1 MQLLSRRVETVEIG
15 TQTVGW
21 LSFLICAFPLY
32 LLYNTGHRVL
42 WILALGNAI
51 ANLWSYGVMHNYA
64 VESSADRIKTLK
76 RNLALR
82 KVLKR
87 NSDKVDRLNLTAN
100 SKAVPN
106 WLSTVN
112 MISSIVGLG
121 FFVYG
126 IWLLF

>member
-1 MQLLSRRVETVEIG
+1 
-15 TQTVGW
+15 VGW
-21 LSFLICAFPLY
+21 LSFLICAVPLY

-64 VESSADRIKTLK
+64 VESSAGRIKGLQ
-76 RNLALR
+76 RNLALEGKLDAEKQR
-82 KVLKR
+82 QLDGLK
-87 NSDKVDRLNLTAN
+87 LTAN
-100 SKAVPN
+100 LDAVPN

-112 MISSIVGLG
+112 MVSSIGGLV

-126 IWLLF
+126 MWLLF

>member
-1 MQLLSRRVETVEIG
+1 MALADSIEIRG
-15 TQTVGW
+15 WKTVGW

-51 ANLWSYGVMHNYA
+51 ANFWSYGVMHNYA
-64 VESSADRIKTLK
+64 VESSAERIKNIK
-76 RNLALR
+76 RNLALEGR
-82 KVLKR
+82 L
-87 NSDKVDRLNLTAN
+87 DKEKQQQVDRLKLTVNL
-100 SKAVPN
+100 KAVPN

-112 MISSIVGLG
+112 MVSVLIGLV
-121 FFVYG
+121 FFIYG